1 MPTQPTPEKSK
12 ETLEAKS
19 AFSATLLNIGG
30 THASPLV
37 ERAHTITE
45 NASALEKQQA
55 ELESHTAALAKQN
68 ESWDKL
74 AGEARDGLKEIGD
87 VQNWAEVVE
96 RELLVLEQTLQ
107 YVEGSDDR
115 DHGDEIDDDDED
127 VNGGDGLNGSI
138 TRNGTGKGKGSTDST
153 DSTSAVEDGG
163 GTTTTTT
170 GNGSGGSSWFKWW

>member
-1 MPTQPTPEKSK
+1 MPPTPEKSK

-45 NASALEKQQA
+45 NAAALDKQQA
-55 ELESHTAALAKQN
+55 ELEAHTAALAKQN

-96 RELLVLEQTLQ
+96 RELLVLEEMMG
-107 YVEGSDDR
+107 YVESKGDHDHDGGEGDGDGMNGGIGDDR
-115 DHGDEIDDDDED
+115 
-127 VNGGDGLNGSI
+127 NGV
-138 TRNGTGKGKGSTDST
+138 GKGKGVSSDT
-153 DSTSAVEDGG
+153 VDGG
-163 GTTTTTT
+163 GGGGGGDGGTTS
-170 GNGSGGSSWFKWW
+170 GSGSSESRSGSGSSSWFKWW

>member
-96 RELLVLEQTLQ
+96 RELLVLEQTL
-107 YVEGSDDR
+107 
-115 DHGDEIDDDDED
+115 H
-127 VNGGDGLNGSI
+127 
-138 TRNGTGKGKGSTDST
+138 
-153 DSTSAVEDGG
+153 TSAVEDGG

-170 GNGSGGSSWFKWW
+170 GNGSGGTSWFKWW

>member
-1 MPTQPTPEKSK
+1 MPPTPEKSK

-19 AFSATLLNIGG
+19 AFSATLLNIGS

-45 NASALEKQQA
+45 NAAALDKQQA
-55 ELESHTAALAKQN
+55 ELEAHTAALAKQN

-96 RELLVLEQTLQ
+96 RELLVLEEMMG
-107 YVEGSDDR
+107 YVESKGDGGEGVNEDGMNGGIIDDR
-115 DHGDEIDDDDED
+115 
-127 VNGGDGLNGSI
+127 NGV
-138 TRNGTGKGKGSTDST
+138 GKGKGNAN
-153 DSTSAVEDGG
+153 TSSVDGDGDDG
-163 GTTTTTT
+163 GTTS
-170 GNGSGGSSWFKWW
+170 GSSGSGSKTGSSSWFKWW

>member
-1 MPTQPTPEKSK
+1 MPPPEKSK

-19 AFSATLLNIGG
+19 AFSATLLNIGS

-45 NASALEKQQA
+45 NAAALDKQQA
-55 ELESHTAALAKQN
+55 ELEAHTAALAKQN

-96 RELLVLEQTLQ
+96 RELLVLEEMMG
-107 YVEGSDDR
+107 YVESKGVDGDGGDVEEGEGEEGNGGFIDDR
-115 DHGDEIDDDDED
+115 DG
-127 VNGGDGLNGSI
+127 V
-138 TRNGTGKGKGSTDST
+138 GKGKGSAIPTTST
-153 DSTSAVEDGG
+153 VDGG
-163 GTTTTTT
+163 GGDDDGGTTSSGST
-170 GNGSGGSSWFKWW
+170 GSGSKTGSSSWFKWW

>member
-1 MPTQPTPEKSK
+1 MPPTPEKSK

-19 AFSATLLNIGG
+19 AFTATLLNIGS

-45 NASALEKQQA
+45 NAAALDKQQA

-96 RELLVLEQTLQ
+96 RELLVLEQTLK
-107 YVEGSDDR
+107 YVEDEEGHSSSDTGEGGR
-115 DHGDEIDDDDED
+115 DLDEEEEGEAYD
-127 VNGGDGLNGSI
+127 VNGGDGVA
-138 TRNGTGKGKGSTDST
+138 RN
-153 DSTSAVEDGG
+153 E
-163 GTTTTTT
+163 
-170 GNGSGGSSWFKWW
+170 WKWKWNWIIIMV